1 MITQSKITPLLW
13 LAVFLMLVGCNGK
26 LSLIKDSIRFYNS
39 TVSFPERMLRIEN
52 GDTATVSIP
61 KFTKP
66 LLIRYYG
73 PEECSDCA
81 LNHMRDN
88 IKLDKYAKD
97 KGYFDFIIV
106 LAPPTE
112 EIDYIIE
119 ETVKMRLPVCIYIDT
134 PFYFQSE
141 GNNLLNGAF
150 DLFMIDALGR
160 PVFIGNPLQNRKT
173 EKIFEKISH
182 SIT

>member
-1 MITQSKITPLLW
+1 M
-13 LAVFLMLVGCNGK
+13 
-26 LSLIKDSIRFYNS
+26 
-39 TVSFPERMLRIEN
+39 
-52 GDTATVSIP
+52 
-61 KFTKP
+61 
-66 LLIRYYG
+66 
-73 PEECSDCA
+73 
-81 LNHMRDN
+81 
-88 IKLDKYAKD
+88 
-97 KGYFDFIIV
+97 
-106 LAPPTE
+106 
-112 EIDYIIE
+112 
-119 ETVKMRLPVCIYIDT
+119 CIYIDT